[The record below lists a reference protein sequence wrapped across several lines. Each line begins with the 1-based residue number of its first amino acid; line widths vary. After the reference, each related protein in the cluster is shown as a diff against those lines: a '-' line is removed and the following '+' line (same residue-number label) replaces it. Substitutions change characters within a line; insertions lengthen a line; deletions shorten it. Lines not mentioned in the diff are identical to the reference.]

1 MSIVDLKTLRRELR
15 KIEAGV
21 QIKTYSDFKHMSY
34 VYKGKAIEGNVFAPH
49 QLAMLEPLISFINS
63 HKEAIIQ
70 VAKDEGLTGAK
81 KFMQGY

>member
-1 MSIVDLKTLRRELR
+1 MPIVDLKTLRRELR

-21 QIKTYSDFKHMSY
+21 KIKTYSDFRFMNY
-34 VYKGKAIEGNVFAPH
+34 VYKGKTIEGNVFDPH
-49 QLAMLEPLISFINS
+49 QLTLLEPLISFINA
-63 HKEAIIQ
+63 HKDAIIQ